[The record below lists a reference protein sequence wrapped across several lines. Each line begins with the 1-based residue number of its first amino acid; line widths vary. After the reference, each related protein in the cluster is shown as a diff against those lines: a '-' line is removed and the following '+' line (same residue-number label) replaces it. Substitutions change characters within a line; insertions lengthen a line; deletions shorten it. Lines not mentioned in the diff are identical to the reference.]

1 MYLKI
6 SSKGCNN
13 SKIDINH
20 RAIVSYKTKYYT
32 DNRGNICA
40 KSIKVLSVCV

>member
-1 MYLKI
+1 MCLKT

-20 RAIVSYKTKYYT
+20 RAIISYKTKYYT